1 MACDVSSPRSLSDR
15 STKFQKGGLCHDN
28 WESLQLRTLFAI
40 ENLWWTWSATSISCL
55 IMPHLG
61 QYKGNCMQLFELLIP
76 SGLILHIKWFGI
88 TFDLVRSHVPFTLD
102 MILHSLTLTDHLCS
116 LSLSLVWPLQCR
128 QPSDQW
134 CRRRAC
140 LLWPFLDTMPSNA
153 INVVYIVY
161 IIYIVILHIFVTA
174 TSLNRYFQVH
184 VRKTKKYQPCHMS
197 RLPPAAEF
205 LNSILNWNKNMN
217 KIDRIDGIDGMQTN
231 LAF

>member
-116 LSLSLVWPLQCR
+116 LSLSLL
-128 QPSDQW
+128 SD
-134 CRRRAC
+134 
-140 LLWPFLDTMPSNA
+140 LY
-153 INVVYIVY
+153 NVDNPQ
-161 IIYIVILHIFVTA
+161 
-174 TSLNRYFQVH
+174 TSDAGDV
-184 VRKTKKYQPCHMS
+184 
-197 RLPPAAEF
+197 
-205 LNSILNWNKNMN
+205 
-217 KIDRIDGIDGMQTN
+217 
-231 LAF
+231 LAFSDLFLTQCHQMR